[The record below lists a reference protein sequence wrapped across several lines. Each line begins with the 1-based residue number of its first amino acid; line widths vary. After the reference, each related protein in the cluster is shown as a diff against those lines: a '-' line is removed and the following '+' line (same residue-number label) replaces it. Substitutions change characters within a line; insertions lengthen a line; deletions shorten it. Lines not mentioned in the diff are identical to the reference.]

1 MLAFLPILLMI
12 LFYGGVLVA
21 LVYLIIKRIEEKKHE
36 DFEKRDN

>member
-1 MLAFLPILLMI
+1 MLTFSPFLLMI
-12 LFYGGVLVA
+12 LFYGGILVA

>member
-1 MLAFLPILLMI
+1 MLTLLPFLLMI
-12 LFYGGVLVA
+12 LFYGGILVA